1 MKILQTNIFNF
12 PSKNLTSAQMIH
24 LLETLTNLLKS
35 GFTLLESFEFI
46 NLYFKYSD
54 KELNNKIMTS
64 IKTGKTCYDILQ
76 LIGYPN
82 SITTQVYF
90 SQKYGTLEDALEE
103 SIKYM
108 KTNLSAK
115 QKVIKAVQY
124 PLLLCT
130 VFMCMIIVLNY
141 TVIPQFEQLYVSM
154 DVNLS
159 FYQKFLTSMIT
170 SLPTIIFISFI
181 ILLITI
187 SSFIIILFRLN
198 TSKKVLILS
207 SLPLINNYYKIF
219 KTYQLSNDLSLFY
232 KNGVSLQDIVTTYLA
247 QKENDYLTY
256 LGDFL
261 MDKTN
266 NGLSLANSLAM
277 MPCFQDDLIKFIQ
290 QGEKSGKLDVELK
303 IYATILINRFQEK
316 SVQHT
321 KVIQPIIFLFL
332 GIFIVSLYLVIM
344 LPMFQ
349 LMQNIK

>member
-1 MKILQTNIFNF
+1 
-12 PSKNLTSAQMIH
+12 MIH

-46 NLYFKYSD
+46 NLYFKYRD

-198 TSKKVLILS
+198 TSKK
-207 SLPLINNYYKIF
+207 Y
-219 KTYQLSNDLSLFY
+219 LFY
-232 KNGVSLQDIVTTYLA
+232 RHY
-247 QKENDYLTY
+247 
-256 LGDFL
+256 
-261 MDKTN
+261 
-266 NGLSLANSLAM
+266 
-277 MPCFQDDLIKFIQ
+277 
-290 QGEKSGKLDVELK
+290 
-303 IYATILINRFQEK
+303 
-316 SVQHT
+316 H
-321 KVIQPIIFLFL
+321 
-332 GIFIVSLYLVIM
+332 
-344 LPMFQ
+344 
-349 LMQNIK
+349 